1 MSTVRDLLEGV
12 DVLESSVDLDAVVKG
27 IRHDSR
33 GVEAGDVYVAVPGAK
48 VHGDAFLA
56 QALARGAA
64 LLVGT
69 NREALLPYPAWVLVP
84 DARRALATLAHNA
97 WGQPSNAVT
106 LVGITGTNG
115 KTSTTWILEA
125 IARAAGL
132 NPGVIGTV
140 NYRYAGRTEPAPH
153 TTPEAP
159 VLQGILRTM
168 VDAGCDV
175 ILVEVS
181 SHALA
186 MHRVLGCQWTLVAAT
201 NLSPEH
207 LDYHESMEEY
217 GEVKARLFVE
227 LLPASRLAR
236 AAVLNLDDP
245 WAASLVER
253 TPLQTLTVSTL
264 DQDASVRVREAT
276 VSADGI
282 DARVETP
289 AGPLHLRSALGGRH
303 NLANITMAAG
313 IACALDWPLDSI
325 EAGVRACPRIP
336 GRMDPVPND
345 RGLQVWVDYA
355 HTPDALDNAVR
366 AARAMT
372 AGTLWVIFGAGGD
385 RDRAKRPL
393 MGTAV
398 AAVADRP
405 VITSDNPRTE
415 APSVIMD
422 EILAGIPEHKRDCV
436 VLEED
441 RAEAIRLTVAAA
453 SPGDGI
459 LVAGKGHESYV
470 EVHGVRTHFD
480 DHEVAAA
487 ALAALGGMAHGA

>member
-1 MSTVRDLLEGV
+1 MSTIRELLEGV
-12 DVLESSVDLDAVVKG
+12 DVLESSVDLDALVSWV
-27 IRHDSR
+27 RHDSR
-33 GVEAGDVYVAVPGAK
+33 GVAAGDAYVAVPGEK

-56 QALARGAA
+56 QAHGRGAA

-84 DARRALATLAHNA
+84 DARRALAILAHNA
-97 WGQPSNAVT
+97 WGQPSAAVI

-125 IARAAGL
+125 MARAAGL

-159 VLQGILRTM
+159 ILQGILRTM

-175 ILVEVS
+175 ILMEVS

-186 MHRVLGCQWTLVAAT
+186 MHRVLGCQWTLAAAT

-207 LDYHESMEEY
+207 QDFHESMEEY

-227 LLPASRLAR
+227 LLPASHLAR
-236 AAVLNLDDP
+236 AAVLNLDDT
-245 WAASLVER
+245 WAASLVDR
-253 TPLQTLTVSTL
+253 TPVETLTVSTL
-264 DQDASVRVREAT
+264 DRSASVWVREAK

-289 AGPLHLRSALGGRH
+289 AGPLHLRSVLGGRH
-303 NLANITMAAG
+303 NLANITLAAG

-325 EAGVRACPRIP
+325 EAGVRACTRIP

-345 RGLQVWVDYA
+345 HGLHVWVDYA

-372 AGTLWVIFGAGGD
+372 AGTLWVVFGAGGD
-385 RDRAKRPL
+385 RDRTKRPL
-393 MGTAV
+393 MGEAV

-415 APSVIMD
+415 DPAVIMD
-422 EILAGIPEHKRDCV
+422 EILAGIPEDGRDRV
-436 VLEED
+436 VLEKD
-441 RAEAIRLTVAAA
+441 RAEAIRRTVAAA
-453 SPGDGI
+453 RTGDGI
-459 LVAGKGHESYV
+459 LVAGKGHETYV
-470 EVHGVRTHFD
+470 EAGGVRSHFD

-487 ALAALGGMAHGA
+487 ALAALEGMAHGA

>member
-1 MSTVRDLLEGV
+1 MSTIRDLLAGV
-12 DVLESSVDLDAVVKG
+12 DVLDSSVDLDAPVSWVL
-27 IRHDSR
+27 HDSR
-33 GVEAGDVYVAVPGAK
+33 GVTRGDAYVAVPGAK
-48 VHGDAFLA
+48 AHGDAFLA
-56 QALARGAA
+56 EAHGRGAA

-84 DARRALATLAHNA
+84 DARRALAILAHNA
-97 WGQPSNAVT
+97 WGQPSAAVV

-125 IARAAGL
+125 MARAAGL

-159 VLQGILRTM
+159 VLQGILRAM

-175 ILVEVS
+175 ILMEVS

-186 MHRVLGCQWTLVAAT
+186 MHRVLGCQWTLAAAT

-207 LDYHESMEEY
+207 LDFHESMEEY
-217 GEVKARLFVE
+217 GEIKAHLFVE

-236 AAVLNLDDP
+236 AAVLNLDDH

-253 TPLQTLTVSTL
+253 TPLETLTVSTL
-264 DQDASVRVREAT
+264 DRDASVRVREAT

-289 AGPLHLRSALGGRH
+289 AGPLHLRSTLGGRH
-303 NLANITMAAG
+303 NLANIALAAG

-325 EAGVRACPRIP
+325 EAGVRACTRIP
-336 GRMDPVPND
+336 GRMDPVPNGH
-345 RGLQVWVDYA
+345 GLHVWVDYA

-393 MGTAV
+393 MGAAV
-398 AAVADRP
+398 AAGADRP

-415 APSVIMD
+415 SPAVIMD
-422 EILAGIPEHKRDCV
+422 EILAGIPEDKRDCV

-441 RAEAIRLTVAAA
+441 RANAIRLTVAAA